1 MGIVNVI
8 SYPGGRPGG
17 GPVARLT
24 DDEVTRALRELPAWQ
39 RSGDAIIRTI
49 RFPDFMAG
57 IDFVNRVAKLAEV
70 ADHHPDIDIRYR
82 TIRLELT
89 THDQG
94 GLTERDIA
102 LARRID
108 EIQ

>member
-1 MGIVNVI
+1 
-8 SYPGGRPGG
+8 
-17 GPVARLT
+17 
-24 DDEVTRALRELPAWQ
+24 VTRFSEAEVEEALGGLSAWT
-39 RSGDAIIRTI
+39 RSGDAIVRTI

-57 IDFVNRVAKLAEV
+57 IGFVNRVAELAET

-89 THDQG
+89 THDAN
-94 GLTERDIA
+94 GLTQRDFA

-108 EIQ
+108 QVADPGR

>member
-1 MGIVNVI
+1 
-8 SYPGGRPGG
+8 
-17 GPVARLT
+17 VARLS
-24 DDEVTRALRELPAWQ
+24 EASVEEALRELAGWS
-39 RSGDAIIRTI
+39 RSGGAIVRTI

-57 IDFVNRVAKLAEV
+57 IGFVNRVARLAEA

-89 THDQG
+89 THDEN
-94 GLTERDIA
+94 GLTERDFA

-108 EIQ
+108 QVVDSGR

>member
-1 MGIVNVI
+1 
-8 SYPGGRPGG
+8 
-17 GPVARLT
+17 VARLSEA
-24 DDEVTRALRELPAWQ
+24 EVAEALRGLPAWE
-39 RSGDAIIRTI
+39 RSGDAIVRTI

-57 IDFVNRVAKLAEV
+57 IGFVNRVAELAEA

-89 THDQG
+89 THDEN
-94 GLTERDIA
+94 GLTERDVA

-108 EIQ
+108 QATQGGSR

>member
-1 MGIVNVI
+1 
-8 SYPGGRPGG
+8 
-17 GPVARLT
+17 VARLSEA
-24 DDEVTRALRELPAWQ
+24 EVEEALHELPNWS
-39 RSGDAIIRTI
+39 RTCDAMVRTI
-49 RFPDFMAG
+49 HFPDFMSG
-57 IDFVNRVAKLAEV
+57 VHFVDRVAELAEA

-89 THDQG
+89 THDEN

-108 EIQ
+108 QVVNPGR

>member
-1 MGIVNVI
+1 
-8 SYPGGRPGG
+8 
-17 GPVARLT
+17 VARLSEA
-24 DDEVTRALRELPAWQ
+24 EVEDALRALPAWS
-39 RSGDAIIRTI
+39 RAGDAIVRTI

-57 IDFVNRVAKLAEV
+57 IGFVDRVAKLAEA

-89 THDQG
+89 THDEN
-94 GLTERDIA
+94 GLTERDFA

-108 EIQ
+108 QTADPGR